1 MSGLHEHLVA
11 TSEALIS
18 AVTDRLCG
26 RSGSAFRGHGA
37 APTGRAVR
45 LLVDALRR
53 DLGGDGKQRL
63 RTTLRDAL
71 AELPG
76 QLVSYHDLRLLDTS
90 LRAEILA
97 QIDTL
102 ELSREVLRRVE
113 DWCHELALQCGL
125 YTLTLREELIE
136 RQASEIEMKVAEQRQ
151 LSIPI
156 APIHDGVL
164 VVPLVGAL
172 DDYRAQVLT
181 HRILDAISQSR
192 TQLLLLDISGVV
204 GVDAEVAARL
214 LQTVKAARLL
224 GTEVVLVGISP
235 EAARMMIAEN
245 VDLGRLICLRSLKEG
260 LAFGLARLGLQLTP
274 APPRPNATQRKR

>member
-1 MSGLHEHLVA
+1 MPRLQEHLGA
-11 TSEALIS
+11 AGEALVT
-18 AVTDRLCG
+18 AVTGRLCG
-26 RSGSAFRGHGA
+26 RSGSGFRTHGPE
-37 APTGRAVR
+37 PTARAVR
-45 LLVDALRR
+45 LLLDALRR
-53 DLGGDGKQRL
+53 DLANDGKQQL
-63 RTTLRDAL
+63 RATLRNAL

-90 LRAEILA
+90 LRAELLA
-97 QIDTL
+97 SLDPIDL
-102 ELSREVLRRVE
+102 PRETLRRIE

-192 TQLLLLDISGVV
+192 TQLLLLDISGVD
-204 GVDAEVAARL
+204 GVDADVAGRL

-235 EAARMMIAEN
+235 AAARIIIAEN
-245 VDLGRLICLRSLKEG
+245 VDLGRLVCLRSLKEG
-260 LAFGLARLGLQLTP
+260 LAFGLARLGLQLVAAPKKP
-274 APPRPNATQRKR
+274 AATRP

>member
-1 MSGLHEHLVA
+1 MPRLQEHLGA
-11 TSEALIS
+11 AGEALVT
-18 AVTDRLCG
+18 AVTGRLCG
-26 RSGSAFRGHGA
+26 RSGSGFRTHGPE
-37 APTGRAVR
+37 PTARAVR
-45 LLVDALRR
+45 LLLDALRR
-53 DLGGDGKQRL
+53 DLANDGKQQL
-63 RTTLRDAL
+63 RTSLRNAL

-90 LRAEILA
+90 LRAELLA
-97 QIDTL
+97 SLDPIDL
-102 ELSREVLRRVE
+102 PRETLRRIE

-192 TQLLLLDISGVV
+192 TQLLLLDISGVD
-204 GVDAEVAARL
+204 GVDGDVAGRL

-235 EAARMMIAEN
+235 AAARIIIAEN
-245 VDLGRLICLRSLKEG
+245 VDLGRLVCLRSLKEG
-260 LAFGLARLGLQLTP
+260 LAFGLARLGLQLVAAPKKP
-274 APPRPNATQRKR
+274 AATRP

>member
-1 MSGLHEHLVA
+1 MPRLQEHLGA
-11 TSEALIS
+11 AGEALVT
-18 AVTDRLCG
+18 AVTGRLCG
-26 RSGSAFRGHGA
+26 RSGSGFRTHGPE
-37 APTGRAVR
+37 PTARAVR
-45 LLVDALRR
+45 LLLDALRR
-53 DLGGDGKQRL
+53 DLANDGKQQL
-63 RTTLRDAL
+63 RTTLRNAL

-90 LRAEILA
+90 LRAELLA
-97 QIDTL
+97 SLDPIDL
-102 ELSREVLRRVE
+102 PRETLRRIE

-192 TQLLLLDISGVV
+192 TQLLLLDISGVD
-204 GVDAEVAARL
+204 GVDGDVAGRL

-235 EAARMMIAEN
+235 AAARIIIAEN
-245 VDLGRLICLRSLKEG
+245 VDLGRLVCLRSLKEG
-260 LAFGLARLGLQLTP
+260 LAFGLARLGLQLVAAPKKP
-274 APPRPNATQRKR
+274 AATRP

>member
-1 MSGLHEHLVA
+1 MPRLQEHLGA
-11 TSEALIS
+11 AGEALVT
-18 AVTDRLCG
+18 AVTGRLCG
-26 RSGSAFRGHGA
+26 RGGSGFRTHGPE
-37 APTGRAVR
+37 PTARAVR
-45 LLVDALRR
+45 LLLDALRR
-53 DLGGDGKQRL
+53 DLANDGKQQL
-63 RTTLRDAL
+63 RATLRNAL

-76 QLVSYHDLRLLDTS
+76 QIVSYHDLRLLDTS
-90 LRAEILA
+90 LRAELLA
-97 QIDTL
+97 SLDPIDL
-102 ELSREVLRRVE
+102 PRETLRRIE

-192 TQLLLLDISGVV
+192 TQLLLLDISGVD
-204 GVDAEVAARL
+204 GVDADVAGRL

-235 EAARMMIAEN
+235 AAARIIIAEN
-245 VDLGRLICLRSLKEG
+245 VDLGRLVCLRSLKEG
-260 LAFGLARLGLQLTP
+260 LAFGLARLGLQLVAAPKKP
-274 APPRPNATQRKR
+274 AANKP

>member
-1 MSGLHEHLVA
+1 MPRLQEHLGA
-11 TSEALIS
+11 AGEALVT
-18 AVTDRLCG
+18 AVTGRLCG
-26 RSGSAFRGHGA
+26 RGGSGFRTHGPE
-37 APTGRAVR
+37 PTARAVR
-45 LLVDALRR
+45 LLLDALRR
-53 DLGGDGKQRL
+53 DLANDGKQQL
-63 RTTLRDAL
+63 RATLRNAL

-76 QLVSYHDLRLLDTS
+76 QIVSYHDLRLLDTS
-90 LRAEILA
+90 LRAELLA
-97 QIDTL
+97 SLEPIDL
-102 ELSREVLRRVE
+102 PRETLRRIE

-192 TQLLLLDISGVV
+192 TQLLLLDISGVD
-204 GVDAEVAARL
+204 GVDADVAGRL

-235 EAARMMIAEN
+235 AAARIIIAEN
-245 VDLGRLICLRSLKEG
+245 VDLGRLVCLRSLKEG
-260 LAFGLARLGLQLTP
+260 LAFGLARLGLQLVAAPKKP
-274 APPRPNATQRKR
+274 AANKP

>member
-1 MSGLHEHLVA
+1 MPRLQEHLGA
-11 TSEALIS
+11 AGEALVT
-18 AVTDRLCG
+18 AVTGRLCG
-26 RSGSAFRGHGA
+26 RSGSGFRTHGPE
-37 APTGRAVR
+37 PTARAVR
-45 LLVDALRR
+45 LLLDALRR
-53 DLGGDGKQRL
+53 DLANDGKQQL
-63 RTTLRDAL
+63 RTTLRNAL

-90 LRAEILA
+90 LRAELLA
-97 QIDTL
+97 SLDPIDL
-102 ELSREVLRRVE
+102 PRETLRRIE

-192 TQLLLLDISGVV
+192 TQLLLLDISGVD
-204 GVDAEVAARL
+204 GVDADVAGRL

-235 EAARMMIAEN
+235 AAARIIIAEN
-245 VDLGRLICLRSLKEG
+245 VDLGRLVCLRSLKEG
-260 LAFGLARLGLQLTP
+260 LAFGLARLGLQLVAAPKKP
-274 APPRPNATQRKR
+274 AATRP

>member
-1 MSGLHEHLVA
+1 MPRLQEHLGA
-11 TSEALIS
+11 AGEALVT
-18 AVTDRLCG
+18 AVTGRLCG
-26 RSGSAFRGHGA
+26 RSGSGFRTHGPE
-37 APTGRAVR
+37 PTSRAVR
-45 LLVDALRR
+45 LLLDALRR
-53 DLGGDGKQRL
+53 DLANDGKQQL
-63 RTTLRDAL
+63 RTSLRNAL

-90 LRAEILA
+90 LRAELLA
-97 QIDTL
+97 SLDPIDL
-102 ELSREVLRRVE
+102 PRETLRRIE

-192 TQLLLLDISGVV
+192 TQLLLLDISGVD
-204 GVDAEVAARL
+204 GVDGDVAGRL

-235 EAARMMIAEN
+235 AAARIIIAEN
-245 VDLGRLICLRSLKEG
+245 VDLGRLVCLRSLKEG
-260 LAFGLARLGLQLTP
+260 LAFGLARLGLQLVAAPKKP
-274 APPRPNATQRKR
+274 AATRP

>member
-1 MSGLHEHLVA
+1 MPRLQEHLGA
-11 TSEALIS
+11 AGEALVT
-18 AVTDRLCG
+18 AVTGRLCG
-26 RSGSAFRGHGA
+26 RSGSGFRTHGPE
-37 APTGRAVR
+37 PTARAVR
-45 LLVDALRR
+45 LLLDALRR
-53 DLGGDGKQRL
+53 DLANDGKQQL
-63 RTTLRDAL
+63 RTSLRNAL

-90 LRAEILA
+90 LRAELLA
-97 QIDTL
+97 SLDPIDL
-102 ELSREVLRRVE
+102 PRETLRRIE

-192 TQLLLLDISGVV
+192 TQLLLLDISGVD
-204 GVDAEVAARL
+204 GVDADVAGRL

-235 EAARMMIAEN
+235 AAARIIIAEN
-245 VDLGRLICLRSLKEG
+245 VDLGRLVCLRSLKEG
-260 LAFGLARLGLQLTP
+260 LAFGLARLGLQLVAAPKKP
-274 APPRPNATQRKR
+274 AATRP

>member
-1 MSGLHEHLVA
+1 MPQLQQHLDA
-11 TSEALIS
+11 ASEALIT
-18 AVTDRLCG
+18 AVTGRLCD
-26 RSGSAFRGHGA
+26 RSGSGFRNHGA
-37 APTGRAVR
+37 GPTARAVR

-53 DLGGDGKQRL
+53 DLAGDGKQQL
-63 RTTLRDAL
+63 RTTLRSAL

-76 QLVSYHDLRLLDTS
+76 PLVSYHDLRLLDTS
-90 LRAEILA
+90 LRAELLA
-97 QIDTL
+97 SLDAIDL
-102 ELSREVLRRVE
+102 PRELVRRVE

-151 LSIPI
+151 LTIPI
-156 APIHDGVL
+156 APIHDGIL
-164 VVPLVGAL
+164 VVPLVGSL

-192 TQLLLLDISGVV
+192 TQLLLLDISGAV
-204 GVDAEVAARL
+204 GVDAEVAGRL
-214 LQTVKAARLL
+214 LQTVRAARLL

-245 VDLGRLICLRSLKEG
+245 VDLGRLVCLRSLKEG
-260 LAFGLARLGLQLTP
+260 LAFGLARLGLQLVP
-274 APPRPNATQRKR
+274 AAPRPADKQQRP

>member
-1 MSGLHEHLVA
+1 MPRLQEHLGA
-11 TSEALIS
+11 AGEALVT
-18 AVTDRLCG
+18 AVTGRLCG
-26 RSGSAFRGHGA
+26 RSGSGFRTHGPE
-37 APTGRAVR
+37 PTARAVR
-45 LLVDALRR
+45 LLLDALRR
-53 DLGGDGKQRL
+53 DLANDGKQQL
-63 RTTLRDAL
+63 RATLRNAL

-76 QLVSYHDLRLLDTS
+76 QIVSYHDLRLLDTS
-90 LRAEILA
+90 LRAELLA
-97 QIDTL
+97 SLDPIDL
-102 ELSREVLRRVE
+102 PRETLRRIE

-192 TQLLLLDISGVV
+192 TQLLLLDISGVD
-204 GVDAEVAARL
+204 GVDADVAGRL

-235 EAARMMIAEN
+235 AAARIIIAEN
-245 VDLGRLICLRSLKEG
+245 VDLGRLVCLRSLKEG
-260 LAFGLARLGLQLTP
+260 LAFGLARLGLQLVAAPKKP
-274 APPRPNATQRKR
+274 AANKP

>member
-1 MSGLHEHLVA
+1 MPRLQEHLGA
-11 TSEALIS
+11 AGEALVT
-18 AVTDRLCG
+18 AVTGRLCG
-26 RSGSAFRGHGA
+26 RSGSGFRTHGPE
-37 APTGRAVR
+37 PTARAVR
-45 LLVDALRR
+45 LLLDALRR
-53 DLGGDGKQRL
+53 DLANDGKQQL
-63 RTTLRDAL
+63 RTTLRNAL

-76 QLVSYHDLRLLDTS
+76 QLVSYHDLRLLDTT
-90 LRAEILA
+90 LRAELLA
-97 QIDTL
+97 SLDPIDL
-102 ELSREVLRRVE
+102 PRETLRRIE

-192 TQLLLLDISGVV
+192 TQLLLLDISGVD
-204 GVDAEVAARL
+204 GVDGDVAGRL

-235 EAARMMIAEN
+235 AAARIIIAEN
-245 VDLGRLICLRSLKEG
+245 VDLGRLVCLRSLKEG
-260 LAFGLARLGLQLTP
+260 LAFGLARLGLQLVAAPKKP
-274 APPRPNATQRKR
+274 AATRP

>member
-1 MSGLHEHLVA
+1 MPRLQEHLGA
-11 TSEALIS
+11 AGEALVT
-18 AVTDRLCG
+18 AVTGRLCG
-26 RSGSAFRGHGA
+26 RSGSGFRTHGPE
-37 APTGRAVR
+37 PTARAVR
-45 LLVDALRR
+45 LLLDALRR
-53 DLGGDGKQRL
+53 DLANDGKQQL
-63 RTTLRDAL
+63 RATLRNAL

-90 LRAEILA
+90 LRAELLA
-97 QIDTL
+97 SLDPIDL
-102 ELSREVLRRVE
+102 PRETLRRIE

-192 TQLLLLDISGVV
+192 TQLLLLDISGVD
-204 GVDAEVAARL
+204 GVDADVAGRL

-235 EAARMMIAEN
+235 AAARIIISEN
-245 VDLGRLICLRSLKEG
+245 VDLGRLVCLRSLKEG
-260 LAFGLARLGLQLTP
+260 LAFGLARLGLQLVAAPKKP
-274 APPRPNATQRKR
+274 AATRP